1 MTNTYAVAKAATP
14 GIEAPASPMM
24 IKENSPRA
32 TSAVP
37 ARSCPRRATPSR
49 RAANIPVAT
58 LVAAVTAARAS
69 ATGSIETSFP
79 GSTDRPIPRK
89 KIVANKSR
97 SGVSTMRAR
106 SAVSPVSVRPT
117 RNAPTAAD
125 ACSDSA
131 TAATIKVM
139 PSTRNNNCSE
149 SG

>member
-1 MTNTYAVAKAATP
+1 M
-14 GIEAPASPMM
+14 
-24 IKENSPRA
+24 
-32 TSAVP
+32 
-37 ARSCPRRATPSR
+37 
-49 RAANIPVAT
+49 AT